1 MRALY
6 LGAIEPEST
15 ACHRAHAMRRLGME
29 VIHLDPMAQM
39 RPRLQGVE
47 GAVHYRTG
55 YLILAPLVTAWLRR
69 CLLSLPKVD
78 VVWVDS
84 GELLAAPAIKLLRKL
99 GVPVILFNH
108 DDPTGSRDRLRF
120 MGLRTAISHYDLCI
134 AVRPENVDEYRARGA
149 RAVMFHW
156 RTYDEVQHLLDQAER
171 SSVPE
176 RMRSDVVFVG
186 GCHKNE
192 GRDHMMLS
200 LIEAGIDAAIWGDG
214 WQRSPLWPRL
224 EPHWRGPSLAGQ
236 DYVDALRGAKLC
248 IGLVSKANRDLHT
261 TRTMEIPAAGG
272 LLCAQRTPDHQALYR
287 EGEEAVFWS
296 SVDECVHRCRE
307 LIDDAPRREQ
317 ICLAGQERVRANRVG
332 NEDLIRASFTKLGMT
347 LSPMEA

>member
-6 LGAIEPEST
+6 LGAIEPQST
-15 ACHRAHAMRRLGME
+15 ARHRADAMRRLSME

-39 RPRLQGVE
+39 TPRLQGLE
-47 GAVHYRTG
+47 GAVHYRAG
-55 YLILAPLVTAWLRR
+55 YLMLSPLVNRWLRAT
-69 CLLSLPKVD
+69 LASQPKPD

-84 GELLAAPAIKLLRKL
+84 GELLSASSLKLLRSL
-99 GVPVILFNH
+99 GVPIILFNH
-108 DDPTGSRDRLRF
+108 DDPTGRRDRLRF
-120 MGLRTAISHYDLCI
+120 MGLRTAIPYYDLCI
-134 AVRPENVDEYRARGA
+134 AVRPENVDEYKDHGA

-156 RTYDEVQHLLDQAER
+156 RTYDEVQHQLDHTAR
-171 SSVPE
+171 AVPD

-192 GRDHMMLS
+192 GRDRMMLD

-214 WQRSPLWPRL
+214 WQRSALWPRL
-224 EPHWRGPSLAGQ
+224 APHWRGPSVAGQ

-248 IGLVSKANRDLHT
+248 LGMVSKANRDMHT

-272 LLCAQRTPDHQALYR
+272 LLCAQRTADHQALYR

-296 SVDECVHRCRE
+296 SVDECIQRCRE
-307 LIDDAPRREQ
+307 LINDTERRER
-317 ICLAGQERVRANRVG
+317 IRSAGQARLHANQAG
-332 NEDLIRASFTKLGMT
+332 NEDLIRAALARLGM
-347 LSPMEA
+347 